1 MVWISV
7 RIMALTV
14 LNGTLHWLLS
24 PEISAVLA
32 IYYGSKMPHVRAERT
47 LANKSIGEQPK
58 TSETK
63 KDQLIVNTQR

>member
-1 MVWISV
+1 
-7 RIMALTV
+7 
-14 LNGTLHWLLS
+14 LS

-63 KDQLIVNTQR
+63 KDQLIVSNQR

>member
-1 MVWISV
+1 
-7 RIMALTV
+7 MALTV

-32 IYYGSKMPHVRAERT
+32 IYYGSKMPHVRVERT
-47 LANKSIGEQPK
+47 LANKSIGEQPQPK